1 MGEDSRVWCA
11 SLGMA
16 RHGQQQPAVLSDEQS
31 MSRFNRCH
39 LPNECPTGAGKR
51 PQKHRQRRSART
63 LTPQVVRP
71 KLLHGCEGKLQEIS
85 TTDSPIAARADSGSK
100 SEHDHSNEK
109 DNSCRVRISGV
120 IFQQRDLGAHDGH
133 TRREQTPNSLVVC
146 VMKKCWGCEEI
157 TPISM
162 TFPDHVQ
169 QEARMAAVLISF
181 RRVIGWKNSGR

>member
-1 MGEDSRVWCA
+1 MARACVRVCGGGGGGVEVVVWWWGGDSRVWW

-31 MSRFNRCH
+31 MSQVNRCH
-39 LPNECPTGAGKR
+39 LPNECPTGAGNR
-51 PQKHRQRRSART
+51 PQKHRQCRSART

-109 DNSCRVRISGV
+109 DNSRRVRISGV
-120 IFQQRDLGAHDGH
+120 IFQRRHLGAHDGDRSH
-133 TRREQTPNSLVVC
+133 QTRERTPQIAC
-146 VMKKCWGCEEI
+146 G
-157 TPISM
+157 
-162 TFPDHVQ
+162 
-169 QEARMAAVLISF
+169 
-181 RRVIGWKNSGR
+181 